1 MHYIISLIVLTL
13 CSLTA
18 NAAVIELVEPGR
30 IVIHGVILED
40 DPEHLNAALQAWLA
54 QDDVPAQLI
63 IDIDSNGGCALA
75 GITMHERIKK
85 LSSMSAQ
92 WGGKVTCVVQE
103 DCAAASAA
111 AIIWNAGNEQVL
123 LKGARVVYHLPYRP
137 ASPGPD
143 KVIDE
148 LDNLYIA
155 AIRHNVPFDVA
166 TLCVAASMDHGGH
179 IYYGVCHTKTR
190 GIKGCR
196 LNSNTLEFVEYEL
209 PIK

>member
-1 MHYIISLIVLTL
+1 MTKLFALIGLVL
-13 CSLTA
+13 CSLNA
-18 NAAVIELVEPGR
+18 NAAVVELVEPHR
-30 IVIHGVILED
+30 IIIHGVILED
-40 DPEHLNAALQAWLA
+40 DVEHLDAALKAWLE
-54 QDDVPAQLI
+54 QDNVPAELI
-63 IDIDSNGGCALA
+63 IDIDSNGGNAVVGL
-75 GITMHERIKK
+75 TMHERIKK
-85 LSSMSAQ
+85 LASMAPE

-103 DCAAASAA
+103 DCVAASAA

-143 KVIDE
+143 KVIDA
-148 LDNLYIA
+148 LDNAYIA

-196 LNSNTLEFVEYEL
+196 LDANTLEFVEHEL
-209 PIK
+209 PTK

>member
-1 MHYIISLIVLTL
+1 MTKLFALIGLVL
-13 CSLTA
+13 CSLNA
-18 NAAVIELVEPGR
+18 NAAVIELVEPHR
-30 IVIHGVILED
+30 IVIHGVILAD
-40 DPEHLNAALQAWLA
+40 DPEHLDAALKEYLTQAS
-54 QDDVPAQLI
+54 VPAELI
-63 IDIDSNGGCALA
+63 LDIDSNGGCALA
-75 GITMHERIKK
+75 GIAIHDRIKS
-85 LSSMSAQ
+85 LAASALK

-103 DCAAASAA
+103 DCVAASAA

-179 IYYGVCHTKTR
+179 IYYGVCHTRTE

-196 LNSNTLEFVEYEL
+196 LDSNTLEFVEHEL